1 MDSIWQA
8 TSEMPH
14 FPTLVGDLK
23 KDAVVVGGGMA
34 GLLTAARLRQAGLD
48 TAVIERES
56 IASGVT
62 AGTTAK
68 ITSQHGLIYDK
79 LIRRFGHE
87 RARQYAHANQRAIDR
102 FWEMAAEIG
111 AQCAMQEM
119 DAYVYS
125 TSGGTKTQREAAAA
139 QSLGIPA
146 SLVPAG
152 CRRLR

>member
-56 IASGVT
+56 IGRNSGHNGEDHF
-62 AGTTAK
+62 A
-68 ITSQHGLIYDK
+68 
-79 LIRRFGHE
+79 
-87 RARQYAHANQRAIDR
+87 ARSY
-102 FWEMAAEIG
+102 
-111 AQCAMQEM
+111 
-119 DAYVYS
+119 
-125 TSGGTKTQREAAAA
+125 
-139 QSLGIPA
+139 L
-146 SLVPAG
+146 
-152 CRRLR
+152 